1 MRGQKAEELME
12 MLGHIAETYVF
23 MTDEIYKMEVA
34 ESRILSFLMEK
45 FVAAAV
51 RVGDPEQKMDSI
63 DRRML
68 AFVSDNYKKAYV
80 RQSGEKTWWEA
91 IPADPSC
98 DRLHLWY
105 DRQLRKKTVSGVD
118 CKSVA

>member
-1 MRGQKAEELME
+1 ME

-45 FVAAAV
+45 FVTAAV

-80 RQSGEKTWWEA
+80 RQSEGKDTVEKLYLRILLVTDYICGMTDSYA
-91 IPADPSC
+91 K
-98 DRLHLWY
+98 RLYQELTA
-105 DRQLRKKTVSGVD
+105 RV
-118 CKSVA
+118 

>member
-1 MRGQKAEELME
+1 
-12 MLGHIAETYVF
+12 
-23 MTDEIYKMEVA
+23 MEVA

-68 AFVSDNYKKAYV
+68 AFVS
-80 RQSGEKTWWEA
+80 E
-91 IPADPSC
+91 
-98 DRLHLWY
+98 
-105 DRQLRKKTVSGVD
+105 QL
-118 CKSVA
+118 